1 MGVKPQMPE
10 AWRTT
15 TQAVDHTMLPTV
27 LQAAAAAAIAFNAK
41 QVDST
46 PRVPLQPKKLK
57 VLDAASDSSGMV
69 SQQATKVSTK
79 NVRMFSAAGKRDWTL
94 PWHEILHL
102 WNLAFSSIHGAI
114 QTKPGRNFACDDV
127 TTWRIIAPHCQT
139 WMLPHHERVDMS
151 KIF

>member
-1 MGVKPQMPE
+1 MPE

-27 LQAAAAAAIAFNAK
+27 LQATAAAIAFNAK

-79 NVRMFSAAGKRDWTL
+79 ND
-94 PWHEILHL
+94 LH
-102 WNLAFSSIHGAI
+102 
-114 QTKPGRNFACDDV
+114 QDV
-127 TTWRIIAPHCQT
+127 FCCRQKGLDTTMA
-139 WMLPHHERVDMS
+139 
-151 KIF
+151 